1 MTRLL
6 RRRTSRGTKVQDQG
20 RLEARLP
27 AGQLQVAAGCA
38 RNIGCDRQSDPAA
51 TATVQ
56 VWIVAGIVLHAAAV
70 VAHRD
75 AQATVR
81 VVADDD
87 ADLADGKTR
96 SVFQD
101 RTQGLGQGGRVR
113 RGPPATLS
121 RHGPDQGSIGRNATE
136 HADKVI
142 RDPGRISRAMQPR
155 HIADRMQFAFDMG
168 LHGGHNFLDP
178 IGG

>member
-56 VWIVAGIVLHAAAV
+56 VWIVAGIVLHAEKGSALA
-70 VAHRD
+70 
-75 AQATVR
+75 R
-81 VVADDD
+81 V
-87 ADLADGKTR
+87 T
-96 SVFQD
+96 VFQD
-101 RTQGLGQGGRVR
+101 RTPGLGQGGRVR

-121 RHGPDQGSIGRNATE
+121 
-136 HADKVI
+136 
-142 RDPGRISRAMQPR
+142 
-155 HIADRMQFAFDMG
+155 
-168 LHGGHNFLDP
+168 
-178 IGG
+178 